1 MAGQI
6 GKWMSA
12 VSDVDQAE
20 KEAKNP
26 PLFKKLLYA
35 SSIEQQALEAYAAKK
50 SLNNKGMN

>member
-1 MAGQI
+1 MAGSI

-12 VSDVDQAE
+12 VSDVEQAD

-35 SSIEQQALEAYAAKK
+35 SSVDHKHGTNY
-50 SLNNKGMN
+50 